1 MQNDIN
7 IKNRQSIL
15 RLRILGRIH
24 RRHHAHRHRNKIP
37 SGPGKPGLVDSLL
50 LLPQRRTDGSKACT
64 SPNTNWAPTTTT
76 SSVANVN
83 SCYKRKN
90 LSNSNAK
97 PRNRDSPS
105 SPSASS
111 STRKALPNSA
121 SPSPGERKNTT
132 NGKPSNRKTPNGKW
146 TGYMKK

>member
-7 IKNRQSIL
+7 IKNRRASFDYEFLEEYTAGIMLTGTEIKSI
-15 RLRILGRIH
+15 R
-24 RRHHAHRHRNKIP
+24 A
-37 SGPGKPGLVDSLL
+37 GKAGLVDSYCYFHNGELWIKGMYVAEYKLGTYYNHIERRERKLL
-50 LLPQRRTDGSKACT
+50 LQ
-64 SPNTNWAPTTTT
+64 
-76 SSVANVN
+76 
-83 SCYKRKN
+83 KN
-90 LSNSNAK
+90 FSNSNAK

-121 SPSPGERKNTT
+121 SPSPGEKKNTT

-146 TGYMKK
+146 TAT